1 LDGPS
6 GVNFDFSLFKDFR
19 VTEQVKV
26 QFRTEL
32 FNIFNTPQFDLP
44 NATIGTG
51 SAGTITG
58 IVGIPRQIQ
67 FGLKIVF

>member
-1 LDGPS
+1 M
-6 GVNFDFSLFKDFR
+6 NFDFSLFKDFR

-26 QFRTEL
+26 QFRAEFFNA
-32 FNIFNTPQFDLP
+32 FNIPQFDLP

-51 SAGTITG
+51 PAGTITS